1 MFIDFTTFTKYFF
14 YLFVCY
20 HYAKHHYPEKT
31 QDFIIF
37 VGYNSVYFYSKLQ
50 IILNKSLVKGHN
62 YLIQYEK
69 YQQFLSFLQKMKD
82 ELDIVREHV
91 LLQSVFAS
99 FNFNANS
106 RSNPKDITLDFIVDN
121 KIEFTF
127 EKTEFLRDYLTDFF
141 PKNSNTNENET
152 TEDETKQY
160 CVIDYDFIIVYGEE
174 NLKKIIKTIDI
185 NELKQNTIN
194 SSIFKIEPFLY
205 KPVLCEFK
213 NGDGDDDKAIKI
225 DFSDNN
231 KFYDFLVVDNC
242 FDKTFLT
249 FFMKKYYEVDVNDNN
264 YILKI
269 LDNNVNTLLFES
281 TDVVK
286 IENNCICKISK

>member
-50 IILNKSLVKGHN
+50 IFLNKYLVKGHN

-82 ELDIVREHV
+82 EVDIVREHV
-91 LLQSVFAS
+91 LLQSTFAS
-99 FNFNANS
+99 FNFNRYSMTKTNHL
-106 RSNPKDITLDFIVDN
+106 TLDFIVDN

-141 PKNSNTNENET
+141 PNDDNET
-152 TEDETKQY
+152 SQSKTKN
-160 CVIDYDFIIVYGEE
+160 CIIEYDFIIVNGDD
-174 NLKKIIKTIDI
+174 NLKKIIKNIDA
-185 NELKQNTIN
+185 NELESNPEN
-194 SSIFKIEPFLY
+194 SPIFKIEPFLY
-205 KPVLCEFK
+205 KPLLCEFI
-213 NGDGDDDKAIKI
+213 NGDDKVIKI

-269 LDNNVNTLLFES
+269 LDNNVNTLVFES